1 MSDIGNP
8 YATDMSSI
16 SRTNAGVVQSV
27 ATINNLPATNSAGVP
42 ILQSTLD
49 SVVPPNIAASAN
61 AFAVSLLQVKN
72 IEKMNVE
79 KFAQIIPNL
88 ETTKDLAIGG
98 TNVPTDTTAATA
110 ALALIANGSG
120 PDGTYQMSDFFG
132 AMSGTPYQCANTQ
145 STINQLDTSALDTI
159 YDSMITLLS
168 GAGPY
173 NASLQTLITNAET
186 AILNISTSNPALA
199 TTLNNLWS
207 SLGTQLT
214 IELNARIAALPS
226 ADTVYTS
233 PATPTAT
240 AFVDMIPTF
249 AVQTEPNQA
258 AQTLEK
264 IANTTNVYGQSIV
277 GMMREARNTVRLGLA
292 GGELD
297 NNIPSTLPQ
306 TEQNGLGIPKV
317 TGAPTTLG
325 SLAGSPYQNLVP
337 PSLDVFNTTPAIT
350 PSIYTPAEASVEVD
364 LCNCDCWQT

>member
-1 MSDIGNP
+1 MSNIGNP
-8 YATDMSSI
+8 YINDTMSP
-16 SRTNAGVVQSV
+16 TNVSDSLTQTV
-27 ATINNLPATNSAGVP
+27 ATINNLPSINSAGVP
-42 ILQSTLD
+42 ILRSTLD
-49 SVVPPNIAASAN
+49 SIVPTNIAASSN

-88 ETTKDLAIGG
+88 ETTKDLAING
-98 TNVPTDTTAATA
+98 TNIPTDASAATA

-132 AMSGTPYQCANTQ
+132 AMSGTPYECANTQ
-145 STINQLDTSALDTI
+145 SAINQLDTTSLDTI

-173 NASLQTLITNAET
+173 NASLQTLITSAES
-186 AILNISTSNPALA
+186 AIASIASSNPSQA

-214 IELNARIAALPS
+214 IEQNARIAALPS
-226 ADTVYTS
+226 ADTVYTP
-233 PATPTAT
+233 PAQPTAT

-249 AVQTEPNQA
+249 AVQTQPNQA
-258 AQTLEK
+258 AQTLEQ
-264 IANTTNVYGQSIV
+264 IANVSNIYGQSII
-277 GMMREARNTVRLGLA
+277 GMMREARNTARLGLA

-337 PSLDVFNTTPAIT
+337 PTLDVFNTTPTIT
-350 PSIYTPAEASVEVD
+350 PSIYTPAEASAEVD
-364 LCNCDCWQT
+364 LCNCDCWQN

>member
-49 SVVPPNIAASAN
+49 SVVPSNIAASAN

-88 ETTKDLAIGG
+88 ETSKDLAIGG
-98 TNVPTDTTAATA
+98 TNVPTNTTAATS

-186 AILNISTSNPALA
+186 AILNISTSNQIKSRGNKIILKNK
-199 TTLNNLWS
+199 TRGIYGIVKIYNNDT
-207 SLGTQLT
+207 SL
-214 IELNARIAALPS
+214 
-226 ADTVYTS
+226 
-233 PATPTAT
+233 
-240 AFVDMIPTF
+240 
-249 AVQTEPNQA
+249 PN
-258 AQTLEK
+258 K
-264 IANTTNVYGQSIV
+264 C
-277 GMMREARNTVRLGLA
+277 
-292 GGELD
+292 
-297 NNIPSTLPQ
+297 
-306 TEQNGLGIPKV
+306 
-317 TGAPTTLG
+317 
-325 SLAGSPYQNLVP
+325 
-337 PSLDVFNTTPAIT
+337 
-350 PSIYTPAEASVEVD
+350 IYYI
-364 LCNCDCWQT
+364 

>member
-49 SVVPPNIAASAN
+49 SVVPSNIAASAN

-88 ETTKDLAIGG
+88 ETSKDLAIG
-98 TNVPTDTTAATA
+98 V
-110 ALALIANGSG
+110 ANGSG

-186 AILNISTSNPALA
+186 AILNISTSNPAL
-199 TTLNNLWS
+199 TTILNNLWS